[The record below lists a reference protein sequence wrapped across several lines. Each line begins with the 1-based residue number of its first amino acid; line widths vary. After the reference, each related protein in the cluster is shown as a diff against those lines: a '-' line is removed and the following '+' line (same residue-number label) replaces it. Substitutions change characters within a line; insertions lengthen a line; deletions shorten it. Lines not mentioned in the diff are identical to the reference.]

1 MLSDLSEPIQKEVTM
16 GRLDNKVAIV
26 TGSAEGIGE
35 ATAKLFSKEGA
46 KVVVADINKAKGQK
60 VVKEIIDK
68 GGDAIFF
75 QLDVRKEKDW
85 QDLMNATTQ
94 KYGKLNVIVN
104 NAGISRAKDI
114 ENTTLKDWNEIMGVN
129 ATGVFLGTK
138 YAIATMKNNGE
149 LCSIINRSSIDG
161 QIAEAGLFAYCASK
175 GAVTILTK
183 SAALSCGEKGYKI
196 RVNSVHPGYIHTA
209 LTEEE
214 ARGYGLEPQEYF
226 AKVGKQHPL
235 GCIGEP
241 NDVAFIDV
249 YLASDESKW
258 TTGAEFVV
266 DGGWTAQ

>member
-1 MLSDLSEPIQKEVTM
+1 M
-16 GRLDNKVAIV
+16 GRLDTKVAIV
-26 TGSAEGIGE
+26 TGSAEGIGK
-35 ATAKLFSKEGA
+35 ATAVLFGKEGA
-46 KVVVADINKAKGQK
+46 KVVVADINESKGK
-60 VVKEIIDK
+60 EVVNEINQA

-75 QLDVRKEKDW
+75 LLDVINEKHWKE
-85 QDLMNATTQ
+85 LMDTTVK

-114 ENTTLKDWNEIMGVN
+114 ENTSLEDWNEIMGVN

-138 YAIATMKNNGE
+138 YAIDAMKDNGE

-161 QIAEAGLFAYCASK
+161 QIAESGLFAYCASK

-183 SAALSCGEKGYKI
+183 SAALSCGEKGYSI

-214 ARGYGLEPQEYF
+214 ARGYGLEPEEYF
-226 AKVGKQHPL
+226 VKVGKQHPL

-241 NDVAFIDV
+241 DDIAYIDV

>member
-1 MLSDLSEPIQKEVTM
+1 M
-16 GRLDNKVAIV
+16 GRLNKKVAIV

-35 ATAKLFSKEGA
+35 ATAKLFAKEGA
-46 KVVVADINKAKGQK
+46 KVVVADINETKGKK
-60 VVKEIIDK
+60 VVDEIRQSK
-68 GGDAIFF
+68 GEAIFF
-75 QLDVRKEKDW
+75 LLDVTNEEHWKS
-85 QDLMNATTQ
+85 LMNTTVK
-94 KYGKLNVIVN
+94 KYGKLSVIVN

-114 ENTTLKDWNEIMGVN
+114 EKTTLQDWNDIMSVN

-138 YAIATMKNNGE
+138 YAIETMKNNGE
-149 LCSIINRSSIDG
+149 RCSIINRSSIDG
-161 QIAEAGLFAYCASK
+161 QIAEPGLFAYCASK

-183 SAALSCGEKGYKI
+183 SAALCCGEKGYQI

-214 ARGYGLEPQEYF
+214 ARGYGLEPEEYF
-226 AKVGKQHPL
+226 KKVGKQHPL

-241 NDVAFIDV
+241 DDIAFIDV

>member
-1 MLSDLSEPIQKEVTM
+1 M

-35 ATAKLFSKEGA
+35 ATAKLFAKEGA
-46 KVVVADINKAKGQK
+46 KVVVADINESKGK
-60 VVKEIIDK
+60 EVVNEIQNK
-68 GGDAIFF
+68 GGDATFYS
-75 QLDVRKEKDW
+75 LDVTKENNW
-85 QDLMNATTQ
+85 QGLMNETTR
-94 KYGKLNVIVN
+94 KYGKLNIIVN

-114 ENTTLKDWNEIMGVN
+114 ENTTLEDWNDIMGVN
-129 ATGVFLGTK
+129 ATGVFLGTR
-138 YAIATMKNNGE
+138 YAIETMKDNGE

-183 SAALSCGEKGYKI
+183 SAALCCGEKGYKV
-196 RVNSVHPGYIHTA
+196 RVNSVHPGYVHTA

-214 ARGYGLEPQEYF
+214 ARGYGMEPDEYF
-226 AKVGKQHPL
+226 VKVGKQHPL

-241 NDVAFIDV
+241 DDIAYIDV

>member
-1 MLSDLSEPIQKEVTM
+1 M

-35 ATAKLFSKEGA
+35 ATAKLFAKEGA
-46 KVVVADINKAKGQK
+46 KVVVADINESKGK
-60 VVKEIIDK
+60 EVVNEIQNK
-68 GGDAIFF
+68 GGDATFYL
-75 QLDVRKEKDW
+75 LDVTKEKNW
-85 QDLMNATTQ
+85 QGLMNETTR
-94 KYGKLNVIVN
+94 KYGKLNIIVN

-114 ENTTLKDWNEIMGVN
+114 ESTTLEDWNDIMGVN
-129 ATGVFLGTK
+129 ATGVFLGTR
-138 YAIATMKNNGE
+138 YAIETMKDNGE

-183 SAALSCGEKGYKI
+183 SAALCCGEKGYKI

-214 ARGYGLEPQEYF
+214 ARGYGLEPDEYF
-226 AKVGKQHPL
+226 VKVGKQHPL

-241 NDVAFIDV
+241 DDIAYIDV